1 MPAVEVPSGIQMPR
15 SAHVLQIIHCQSRGR
30 TQRLTFA
37 AHVMKVLFSNQQ
49 KRSELRA
56 VLTVAAVLMIGIL
69 AKLGASIQ
77 LSHLSH

>member
-1 MPAVEVPSGIQMPR
+1 MPR
-15 SAHVLQIIHCQSRGR
+15 SAHVVQTLPPLKSR
-30 TQRLTFA
+30 TNTATDLA

-56 VLTVAAVLMIGIL
+56 VLTVAAVLMIGML
-69 AKLGASIQ
+69 AKLDASIQ